1 MHIDIIHVIILALA
15 AYRLCRILIEDA
27 IFSPIRDKIFD
38 KWPPHSNKLSYLLT
52 CYWCLGLYVSVVVVV
67 LYVVAPIPTSIGA
80 SVLAISTIVG
90 WIDKKISE

>member
-1 MHIDIIHVIILALA
+1 MFLQ
-15 AYRLCRILIEDA
+15 
-27 IFSPIRDKIFD
+27 
-38 KWPPHSNKLSYLLT
+38 
-52 CYWCLGLYVSVVVVV
+52 VSVVVVV